1 MVLDSSLELIG
12 NTPLVRL
19 KNIERLYSL
28 DCKIYAKVEK
38 GSLTGSIKDRA
49 VLNMLI
55 DYQERGIV
63 KKGSTIIEATS
74 GNTGIA
80 LSALGAY
87 FGYNIIIVMPSSM
100 SLERRKMILAYNAK
114 LVLVD
119 GGMNECNLK
128 AQELNKE
135 IEGSIIFGQF
145 DSIKNP
151 EAHYLNT
158 GKEIHEDLEDVDYIF
173 AGIGTGGTISGIG
186 KYYKEHKLDT
196 KIIGIEP
203 YESPLISEGRSGKH
217 LIQGIG
223 ANFIPHTFLKEYVD
237 EVVTLK
243 GQEAIEEAR
252 EIAAN
257 EGLLVG
263 ISSGCNLKAALN
275 YIEEHDLHN
284 KVIVVIFV
292 DTGERYSWN

>member
-19 KNIERLYSL
+19 KNIERLHSL

-49 VLNMLI
+49 VLNVLI

-145 DSIKNP
+145 DSINNP

-237 EVVTLK
+237 EVITLK